1 MRCPGSSHCK
11 FYAETLSQWEKYMEE
26 MKTEEDKACDR
37 VEEYKIQKRKY
48 VHSLAKSGD
57 YLKKYRLMPSM
68 INCPFCLEKIKGKK
82 CGYCLAEFKVVSI
95 ITDEELELAKEK
107 GYFLIKSV

>member
-1 MRCPGSSHCK
+1 
-11 FYAETLSQWEKYMEE
+11 MEE

-37 VEEYKIQKRKY
+37 AEEYKIQKRKY